1 MNAIPSARDLLEAD
15 PRPASQTIPALLGE
29 LSRCYPDRP
38 ALVATDVRWSY
49 GHLREHVE
57 SCAKGL
63 ASLGVGR
70 GSRVAV
76 LMGNRPEWIVAALAI
91 CSLGAVMVAVNTWL
105 TARELRYVLEHSDT
119 DTLIFAPTF
128 LRSDFAAMLDG
139 IKADPTA
146 LPDLK
151 RVIHVGRIGHRD
163 STAFDTLPALGRK
176 ISDARIAEV
185 FDRVQPDDVAYLL
198 YTSGSTSVPKGV
210 QIHHEGLIANMW
222 AIGERMHVTSADR
235 LWLAVSLFWGFG
247 CENALFNVLTH
258 GACLVL
264 QEHFDAAEALRLI
277 EQERC
282 TLLYATPNIVKALHE
297 HPDRARRN
305 LSSLRSGGT
314 FGTSDQMNLAIELGA
329 HEICHIYGLTEA
341 YGNCHVTDCRH
352 DPVDKRFSSVGRPLP
367 GFTQRIVD
375 PETLEP
381 RAAGE
386 VGEILLKG
394 HVTSGYYKDPQRTQL
409 AFTPDGFFR
418 TGDLG
423 LVDDE
428 GFLYFRGRLKEM
440 IKSGGINVSPAEIE
454 DILSS
459 HLAIE
464 AAYVVGIPDAE
475 KDEVIGAVVIGKKID
490 VDELRA
496 FCREKLAAY
505 KVPRKFCFV
514 SEKDLPLTTTG
525 KLQRDRLVELFRS
538 RT

>member
-1 MNAIPSARDLLEAD
+1 MNPIPSASDLLEAD
-15 PRPASQTIPALLGE
+15 PKPASRTIPALLGE
-29 LSRCYPDRP
+29 ISRRYPDRP
-38 ALVATDVRWSY
+38 ALIATDVRWSY
-49 GHLREHVE
+49 GELRNRVE

-105 TARELRYVLEHSDT
+105 TSRELRYVLEHSDA

-151 RVIHVGRIGHRD
+151 RLIHVDRNGYRESI
-163 STAFDTLPALGRK
+163 AFDVLLALGRK
-176 ISDARIAEV
+176 TSDARIAQA

-222 AIGERMHVTSADR
+222 AIGERMHVTGADR

-314 FGTSDQMNLAIELGA
+314 FGTSDQINLAIELGA
-329 HEICHIYGLTEA
+329 HEICHIYGLTEV
-341 YGNCHVTDCRH
+341 YGNCHVTDCRR
-352 DPVDKRFSSVGRPLP
+352 DPADKRFTSVGRPLP
-367 GFTQRIVD
+367 GFAQRIVD

-394 HVTSGYYKDPQRTQL
+394 HVTSGYYKDPQRTQWPL
-409 AFTPDGFFR
+409 PR
-418 TGDLG
+418 TASS
-423 LVDDE
+423 E
-428 GFLYFRGRLKEM
+428 PA
-440 IKSGGINVSPAEIE
+440 ISVSSTKM
-454 DILSS
+454 DFCTS
-459 HLAIE
+459 
-464 AAYVVGIPDAE
+464 AAA
-475 KDEVIGAVVIGKKID
+475 
-490 VDELRA
+490 
-496 FCREKLAAY
+496 
-505 KVPRKFCFV
+505 
-514 SEKDLPLTTTG
+514 
-525 KLQRDRLVELFRS
+525 
-538 RT
+538 